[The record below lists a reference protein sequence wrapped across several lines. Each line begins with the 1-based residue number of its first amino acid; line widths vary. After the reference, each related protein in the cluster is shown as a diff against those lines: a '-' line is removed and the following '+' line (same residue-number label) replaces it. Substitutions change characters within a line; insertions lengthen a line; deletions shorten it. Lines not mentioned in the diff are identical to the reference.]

1 MARRTNSQNE
11 YRLKI
16 NLKGAKRIWRVIAM
30 RGDQTL
36 DDLHEAI
43 FAAFDRF
50 DPHLYSFY
58 FPKGPRRRPSAGPVP
73 REYAAPFMF
82 EEPDPFGPKRR
93 FNAAR
98 TRLDTLT
105 LKVGQQF
112 EYLFDFGDSWWHEGK
127 VEQVGPVVAGRR
139 YPEIVEKHGRSPAQ
153 YDRGEA

>member
-1 MARRTNSQNE
+1 MTRRTKSKNE

-50 DPHLYSFY
+50 DSHLYSFY

-73 REYAAPFMF
+73 REYTAPLMV
-82 EEPDPFGPKRR
+82 EEPDPFGTQRR

-98 TRLDTLT
+98 TQLDTLG

-112 EYLFDFGDSWWHEGK
+112 EYLFDFGDSWWHEGR
-127 VEQVGPVVAGRR
+127 VAQIGFVVDGRR
-139 YPEIVEKHGRSPAQ
+139 YPEIVETHGRSPAQ
-153 YDRGEA
+153 YDHGEE

>member
-16 NLKGAKRIWRVIAM
+16 NLKGEKRIWRVIAM

-139 YPEIVEKHGRSPAQ
+139 YPEIVEKRGRSPAQ
-153 YDRGEA
+153 YDRREA